1 MQHQEGLPPSRN
13 ICACRVTTFRC
24 YTKRARDKKEGIEY
38 EQKEIERTEQEGVG
52 AWDMLGNERVR
63 PSIAEHREE
72 EAHLIRVQGT
82 NYFPILWP
90 AKI

>member
-1 MQHQEGLPPSRN
+1 MYVNVDSRALRKGHGRRRWNNDEEGERERGGSEKDGTGTRG
-13 ICACRVTTFRC
+13 R
-24 YTKRARDKKEGIEY
+24 GEY
-38 EQKEIERTEQEGVG
+38 SEER
-52 AWDMLGNERVR
+52 
-63 PSIAEHREE
+63 

>member
-1 MQHQEGLPPSRN
+1 MAFAQ
-13 ICACRVTTFRC
+13 
-24 YTKRARDKKEGIEY
+24 RARGGQARRRRNNDEEG
-38 EQKEIERTEQEGVG
+38 ERERERGSEKDGLEREGE
-52 AWDMLGNERVR
+52 ASTAER
-63 PSIAEHREE
+63 

>member
-1 MQHQEGLPPSRN
+1 MNVDSQRREEDRREEDGITRKRERKSKREGESEKDRLER
-13 ICACRVTTFRC
+13 
-24 YTKRARDKKEGIEY
+24 EGE
-38 EQKEIERTEQEGVG
+38 
-52 AWDMLGNERVR
+52 A
-63 PSIAEHREE
+63 SIAG